1 MSMSS
6 GTMLATVIAE
16 EKGTVG
22 GLCPHAAEHSRVS
35 KWVQEPAVTLSS
47 TVQPQITCGVGGR
60 RDHKV
65 PLPSGPA

>member
-35 KWVQEPAVTLSS
+35 ERIQEPAVTLSS
-47 TVQPQITCGVGGR
+47 TVQP
-60 RDHKV
+60 
-65 PLPSGPA
+65 